1 MLQVKTKSIEQINLT
16 VGIGMIENVSRLAV
30 EALDNMKAQDVVTLD
45 VTSLSEVMDD
55 LIIATGTSN
64 RHVKSLA
71 SNVVDEL
78 KKQGVEPIGV
88 EGMDSSDWVLVD
100 YGSAVIHVML
110 PQTREFYDLEKLW
123 SPLERKTNYDGR
135 MPQK

>member
-1 MLQVKTKSIEQINLT
+1 MTDNI
-16 VGIGMIENVSRLAV
+16 SRLAV
-30 EALDNMKAQDVVTLD
+30 EALEDMKAQDVVTLD

-71 SNVVDEL
+71 ANVVEDL
-78 KKQGVEPIGV
+78 KKKGIEPIGV

-110 PQTREFYDLEKLW
+110 PQTRQFYDLEKLW
-123 SPLERKTNYDGR
+123 SPLERETNYDGS

>member
-1 MLQVKTKSIEQINLT
+1 MTDQTAQ
-16 VGIGMIENVSRLAV
+16 LAIQ
-30 EALDNMKAQDVVTLD
+30 ALEDLKGQNIVTLD
-45 VTSLSEVMDD
+45 VTSLSDVMDH

-78 KKQGVEPIGV
+78 KLKGQQPIGV

-100 YGSAVIHVML
+100 YGTAVIHVML
-110 PQTREFYDLEKLW
+110 PQTRQFYDLEKLW
-123 SPLERKTNYDGR
+123 SPISEDGDSGR
-135 MPQK
+135 ESE

>member
-1 MLQVKTKSIEQINLT
+1 MTDNI
-16 VGIGMIENVSRLAV
+16 SRLAV
-30 EALDNMKAQDVVTLD
+30 EALDDMKAQDVVTLD

-71 SNVVDEL
+71 ANVVDDL
-78 KKQGVEPIGV
+78 KKKGIEPIGV

-123 SPLERKTNYDGR
+123 SPLERKTNYDGS
-135 MPQK
+135 MPKK

>member
-1 MLQVKTKSIEQINLT
+1 
-16 VGIGMIENVSRLAV
+16 MIENVSRLAV
-30 EALDNMKAQDVVTLD
+30 EALDSMKAQDVVTLD

-71 SNVVDEL
+71 GNVVDEL

-123 SPLERKTNYDGR
+123 SPLERKTNYDGS
-135 MPQK
+135 MPKK